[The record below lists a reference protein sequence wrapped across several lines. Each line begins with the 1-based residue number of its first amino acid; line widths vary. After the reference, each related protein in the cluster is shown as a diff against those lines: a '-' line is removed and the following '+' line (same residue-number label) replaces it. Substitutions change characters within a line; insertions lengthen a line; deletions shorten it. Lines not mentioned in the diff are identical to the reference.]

1 MKRILTTLLAA
12 SMMLAG
18 TSMFAQNVVVEAG
31 FGMSNTNF
39 NALGYK
45 ANADL
50 FGGTLGVSYAIP
62 VIEQTLD
69 FAPGVQFGYF
79 TKGNV
84 DIYGYDNVSFTETY
98 LAVPLDFNFKIDMSE
113 DMRFLI
119 FAGPTLDLGLT
130 SRIKEKSTSMEYD
143 IYSGK
148 LSDYTKYGRFDVLIG
163 GGVGFDVMDAVRFSV
178 RYDYGLINRNGGNLT
193 GGLLKIHRSQ
203 LKLGVGF
210 LF

>member
-1 MKRILTTLLAA
+1 MKRILTTLIAA

-98 LAVPLDFNFKIDMSE
+98 LAVPLDFNLKIDMSE
-113 DMRFLI
+113 DMRFLF

-130 SRIKEKSTSMEYD
+130 SRIKEKATSMEYD

-193 GGLLKIHRSQ
+193 EGLLKIHRSQ

>member
-1 MKRILTTLLAA
+1 
-12 SMMLAG
+12 
-18 TSMFAQNVVVEAG
+18 MFAQNVVVEAG

-98 LAVPLDFNFKIDMSE
+98 LAVPLDFNFIIDMSE
-113 DMRFLI
+113 DMRFLV

-130 SRIKEKSTSMEYD
+130 SRIKEKATSMEYD

>member
-1 MKRILTTLLAA
+1 MKRILTTILAA

-130 SRIKEKSTSMEYD
+130 SRIKEKATSMEYD

>member
-18 TSMFAQNVVVEAG
+18 TTMFAQNVVVEAG

-130 SRIKEKSTSMEYD
+130 SRIKEKATSMEYD